1 MRVKMLL
8 EHTTWTIFYISH
20 AILSFVAYG
29 QLTTL
34 YYTLQ
39 IGSLN
44 VKKMTPA
51 DIHSSHVSEKSNKVL
66 RIFIGTAC
74 IILGLSFI
82 CDMQFCHL
90 LHLAS
95 WRLCIIH
102 CRSVVR
108 SNLKRWHLLAVI
120 SSNHQPCS
128 YKRKLLRST
137 SVLTRFS
144 NHVVIGT
151 TCSSP
156 SRERSFP
163 NPAACRSLFATIDW
177 PIDSALY
184 KASPI

>member
-1 MRVKMLL
+1 MQFCHLL
-8 EHTTWTIFYISH
+8 HMVSWRLYIIHCRLAVWTLKKWH
-20 AILSFVAYG
+20 L
-29 QLTTL
+29 LTF
-34 YYTLQ
+34 
-39 IGSLN
+39 IGAMYQ
-44 VKKMTPA
+44 KKVQKY
-51 DIHSSHVSEKSNKVL
+51 S

-74 IILGLSFI
+74 IILVLSFI

-128 YKRKLLRST
+128 CKRKLLRST

-144 NHVVIGT
+144 DHVVIGT